1 MTVLPPSQI
10 LQHPISVS
18 SNSVSYIT
26 DSQYIQTSYNPIMTF
41 AKRWRSSE
49 LQVEI
54 CHHYNSKVYDSGSP
68 VIGDVIFSPI
78 KDIRSAAVKTR
89 LVGESKVHW
98 ENITAG
104 ATTTHRFLDLDMPI
118 PDSAYPESGTFLAGE
133 TYVLPFHFII
143 PHELPTAACSH
154 RVDSDVVRDHH
165 LQVPPSMGN
174 WEKDDMAASVS
185 EVIYSIR
192 TTIFHKPC
200 AGEPYSMY
208 TEAARRIKVIAPS
221 PEQAPLNIY
230 KSNRRYALTKTKQIR
245 KGLLSGSLGQVTVAA
260 AQAQTVHLFPD
271 GRGHGDSSL
280 PISLTFKPTALDVIP
295 PQITKLS
302 AKIRSYT
309 WYQPSQVSGLPDLG
323 SSIGE
328 PFTVTV
334 PVSVEPQSRLEWSQ
348 HLDTTSASSRGSGKP
363 PLFHSTT
370 LDVQFQLPT
379 STKTFLPTFH
389 SCLISRTYAI
399 HLSLYINNAEVELV
413 VPIQIAIDAAPGRKS
428 ESPPVVEM
436 VPAYS

>member
-1 MTVLPPSQI
+1 MTL
-10 LQHPISVS
+10 
-18 SNSVSYIT
+18 
-26 DSQYIQTSYNPIMTF
+26 

-68 VIGDVIFSPI
+68 VIGDAVFSPI
-78 KDIRSAAVKTR
+78 KDVHSAAVQIK

-98 ENITAG
+98 ENVTAG
-104 ATTTHRFLDLDMPI
+104 ATSTHRFLELDMPI
-118 PDSAYPESGTFLAGE
+118 PDSAYPESGVFLAGE

-185 EVIYSIR
+185 EIIYSIR
-192 TTIFHKPC
+192 TTVFYKPYTD
-200 AGEPYSMY
+200 EPYSMY
-208 TEAARRIKVIAPS
+208 AEAARRIKVIAPS
-221 PEQAPLNIY
+221 PEQPPLSIY
-230 KSNRRYALTKTKQIR
+230 KSNKRYALTKTKQIR

-260 AQAQTVHLFPD
+260 AQAQTVHLYPD
-271 GRGHGDSSL
+271 GRGHSDSSL
-280 PISLTFKPTALDVIP
+280 PVSLTFKPTALDVIP
-295 PQITKLS
+295 PQITKVS

-323 SSIGE
+323 TSSIGE
-328 PFTVTV
+328 PFTTAV
-334 PVSVEPQSRLEWSQ
+334 PVSVEPQSRVQWSQ
-348 HLDTTSASSRGSGKP
+348 HLDTTSASSRGSGKS

-370 LDVQFQLPT
+370 LDVLFQLPT

-413 VPIQIAIDAAPGRKS
+413 VPIQIAIDAALGGKS